1 MSGHVPTEILR
12 CKRLVLGQ
20 IWSLGTLPP
29 RWMFAEAGV
38 PMPPEPGHDAREP
51 AEAPPAG
58 RPAAGRPQRRKP
70 GPAF

>member
-12 CKRLVLGQ
+12 CKWLVLGQ

-38 PMPPEPGHDAREP
+38 PMPPEPGLDSL
-51 AEAPPAG
+51 EAAGATPPGPPRAG
-58 RPAAGRPQRRKP
+58 RPKRRKQ